1 MFKFGRIC
9 RVYKNMSSEDRRA
22 TLIEDASVILPAL
35 AALDGDDGVK
45 AFIIIVST
53 ACAADGKLNADEYR
67 LFCDVTGT
75 TVDYSAACAMIDA
88 ANTRVAQNLIDV
100 IVDRFGDIDIRIKE
114 SMVSFCL
121 CFCAANG
128 KITREEKRFI
138 KQLIK

>member
-1 MFKFGRIC
+1 
-9 RVYKNMSSEDRRA
+9 MSSEDRRA

-53 ACAADGKLNADEYR
+53 AYAADGKLNADEYR

>member
-9 RVYKNMSSEDRRA
+9 RVYKNMSPEDRRA
-22 TLIEDASVILPAL
+22 TLIEDAAVILPAL
-35 AALDGDDGVK
+35 SALDGDDGAK

-53 ACAADGKLNADEYR
+53 ACAVDGKLDADEYK
-67 LFCDVTGT
+67 LFCDVTGI
-75 TVDYSAACAMIDA
+75 TVGYDAACAMIDT
-88 ANTRVAQNLIDV
+88 ANTRVAQNLIDAV
-100 IVDRFGDIDIRIKE
+100 VDRFGDIDIRIKE

-128 KITREEKRFI
+128 KITRDEKKFI